1 MADITLK
8 AGIKAGPH
16 GETGQKSVLNKNSM
30 EFKPMTCM
38 KSSSLTKRDEEE
50 YLSTVGSALGELI
63 AQATG
68 KAKYQEMTPTG
79 SVSPSPMPSTA
90 QVTPQMSAVLLPPP
104 PGYDPIVEAEDC
116 CPQVDDNAYYDA
128 ASVFSS
134 ACYPPPF
141 HLGYKLFVGALPYSV
156 CEGDLFPLFGQ
167 FGEILELHIQRD
179 YLGRSKGC
187 AWLRYSTVDEC
198 DSAIDAL
205 HNNYF
210 LGSMNRPMQLT
221 YASDNS
227 EKRSTRTNSFSMK
240 DDVNSIPGSSGG
252 GTLPGRPRAMTEQN
266 LVPTLSHSSTFSS
279 SSSHSLQST
288 SSSVIGKLRML
299 MQPSVVDSAA
309 VDSAVLAASSPTP
322 PPPISSGGRKFRVSG
337 FPSNTFEEEKV
348 FEQLFTQFGPV
359 VSLERVSP
367 SEAVVEFEFPR
378 DAERARS
385 VIDGVTLPHSVSP
398 LTVTIIQTTS

>member
-30 EFKPMTCM
+30 EFKPMSCM
-38 KSSSLTKRDEEE
+38 KFSSLTKSEEDE

-68 KAKYQEMTPTG
+68 KAKYQEITPTG

-116 CPQVDDNAYYDA
+116 CNLVDDNAYYDA
-128 ASVFSS
+128 ASVYSS

-227 EKRSTRTNSFSMK
+227 EKRSCHRATRTNSFSMK
-240 DDVNSIPGSSGG
+240 DDVNIAGSGG
-252 GTLPGRPRAMTEQN
+252 GCLSGRPRAMTEQN
-266 LVPTLSHSSTFSS
+266 LVPTLSHSSASS
-279 SSSHSLQST
+279 SSFSMSST

-299 MQPSVVDSAA
+299 MQPAVLDSAA
-309 VDSAVLAASSPTP
+309 VDSGITAVSSPTP
-322 PPPISSGGRKFRVSG
+322 PPIASGGRKFRVSG
-337 FPSNTFEEEKV
+337 FPSDTFQHQDKV
-348 FEQLFTQFGPV
+348 FEQFFTQFGPV

-385 VIDGVTLPHSVSP
+385 VIDGVTLPHSLSP
-398 LTVTIIQTTS
+398 LTVSIIQTP